1 MKVLALFFALI
12 AIVCCFEVATP
23 NLATPVSKTEGLKW
37 NCQTCANT
45 CSYGGF
51 PNYCADAYY
60 CVCSYQTQCT
70 ASVKNIC

>member
-1 MKVLALFFALI
+1 MKFFALLVI
-12 AIVCCFEVATP
+12 LFAVAFSFDIE
-23 NLATPVSKTEGLKW
+23 NRATAVSKTEGLKW